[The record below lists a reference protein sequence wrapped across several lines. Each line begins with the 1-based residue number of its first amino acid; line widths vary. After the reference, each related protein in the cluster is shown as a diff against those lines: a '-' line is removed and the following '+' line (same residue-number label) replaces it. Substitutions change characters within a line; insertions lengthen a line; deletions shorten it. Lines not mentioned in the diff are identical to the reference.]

1 MITITVKREDGI
13 YRSFRSEGHSGYADE
28 GSDIICAA
36 VSALSVNALN
46 SIESLTGDTVKD
58 EAREGYLYAEFPE
71 GLSHDGQLLMDSLM
85 LGLTQIAESYEEP
98 FVKISI
104 DDEYTGGVNHAEH
117 ESSAVRS

>member
-1 MITITVKREDGI
+1 MITVTVKREDGM
-13 YRSFRSEGHSGYADE
+13 YRSFCSEGHSGYAEE

-46 SIESLTGDTVKD
+46 SIEALTGDTVVD
-58 EAREGYLYAEFPE
+58 EEREGYLRAEFPQ
-71 GLSHDGQLLMDSLM
+71 GLSHGGQLLMDSLM
-85 LGLTQIAESYEEP
+85 LGLRQIAESCEEP
-98 FVKISI
+98 YVTISI

>member
-1 MITITVKREDGI
+1 MITITVKREDGM

-46 SIESLTGDTVKD
+46 SIESLTGDTVED

-71 GLSHDGQLLMDSLM
+71 GLSHDGQLLMDYLM